1 LIARV
6 STLTK
11 NFSTHLIDVSS
22 IGVRLHGENLPLPGE
37 DVLVSVEGVKGFGTI
52 VWQKG
57 DTRGVAFEPSL
68 FPSEVQK
75 LRQLVSQAQGLSPDL
90 KAAWDDWELG
100 MAR

>member
-1 LIARV
+1 LIAQV
-6 STLTK
+6 STRTK
-11 NFSTHLIDVSS
+11 TLSSHLIDVSS
-22 IGVRLHGENLPLPGE
+22 TGLRLCGKNLPLPGE
-37 DVLVSVEGVKGFGTI
+37 DVLVSIEGVKGFGTI

-68 FPSEVQK
+68 LPGEVQK